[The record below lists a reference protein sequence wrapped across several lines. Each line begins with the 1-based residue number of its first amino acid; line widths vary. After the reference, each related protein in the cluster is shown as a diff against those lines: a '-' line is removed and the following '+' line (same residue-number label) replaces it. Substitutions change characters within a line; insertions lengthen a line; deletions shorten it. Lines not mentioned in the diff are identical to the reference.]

1 MMAIIKLAQ
10 PREWMPKISALMR
23 ENWDETGFGFEF
35 NPAIEM
41 YQSAV
46 DAGLIFALGAV
57 TDSGEMVG
65 YCTMMVTP
73 HWHNPAVIIASNDAL
88 FVTKEHRGI
97 TSARLIAEAEK
108 EAKRR
113 GASRVLWHTRAGTGL
128 AEMLRRRGY
137 EDAEVVVMKG
147 I

>member
-1 MMAIIKLAQ
+1 MAIIKLAQ
-10 PREWMPKISALMR
+10 PKDLMPKITALMR
-23 ENWDETGFGFEF
+23 ENWNETGFGFDF

-41 YQSAV
+41 YQAAV
-46 DAGLIFALGAV
+46 DAGLIFALEATG
-57 TDSGEMVG
+57 DNGEIVG

-88 FVTKEHRGI
+88 FVAKEHRGFI
-97 TSARLIAEAEK
+97 SARLIIEAEK
-108 EAKRR
+108 EAKKR

-137 EDAEVVVMKG
+137 EDADVVVMKE